1 MVQLSCVTT
10 YTCNLCIN
18 EIKRCTK
25 PFSPTLALVLT
36 DGGVAEGEGPAAGRE
51 GEGGHVGAGQ
61 DRQIR
66 GLAEEPLAAL
76 GVADEPGILLLDP
89 ADDDLLPPL
98 RLGAAIA
105 RFLGGRT
112 RSGCGCGYV
121 SGSGGLYSKRP
132 ERNPFFAGLRTLKLV
147 IGNEIRLGMR

>member
-1 MVQLSCVTT
+1 M
-10 YTCNLCIN
+10 
-18 EIKRCTK
+18 
-25 PFSPTLALVLT
+25 
-36 DGGVAEGEGPAAGRE
+36 
-51 GEGGHVGAGQ
+51 GACQ

-89 ADDDLLPPL
+89 ADDDLLP
-98 RLGAAIA
+98 AAA
-105 RFLGGRT
+105 TSPVGR
-112 RSGCGCGYV
+112 RHCSLV
-121 SGSGGLYSKRP
+121 RWLAKRP